1 MRVADIA
8 YVFTHINWKTIR
20 FNFTHFPLRV
30 ACKLPV
36 FISNNVALKDISG
49 TVKIDTEVFTG
60 MIKVGY
66 GNVGIFDRKKSRTI
80 WEVKGAVRFKGRA
93 FIGHGSKISVG
104 ENGYLMIGHNFSI
117 TAETAIVCFHEISI
131 GDNCLFSW
139 DILMMDTDF
148 HKIRDLNQQLIN
160 ADTPITIGNN
170 VWIGARSTIL
180 KGAQLPN
187 DSIVAANST
196 VTRKVEQTNCI
207 YGGEPLRI
215 LKNDICWEV

>member
-1 MRVADIA
+1 MRIADIA
-8 YVFTHINWKTIR
+8 YVFSHINLKTIR
-20 FNFTHFPLRV
+20 FNFRHFPFAIAKR
-30 ACKLPV
+30 LPV
-36 FISNNVALKDISG
+36 FISRSVVLKDISG
-49 TVKIDTEVFTG
+49 SIGIEGQISTG

-66 GNVGIFDRKKSRTI
+66 GDVGIFDKKKSRTV
-80 WEVKGAVRFKGRA
+80 WEVRGTVQFKGRA

-104 ENGYLMIGHNFSI
+104 EKGYLTIGNNFSI
-117 TAETAIVCFHEISI
+117 TAETAIVCFHRINI

-139 DILMMDTDF
+139 EILMMDTDF
-148 HKIRDLNQQLIN
+148 HKILDLNQRLIN

-196 VTRKVEQTNCI
+196 VTRKVEQANCI

-215 LKNDICWEV
+215 LKENISWVV